1 MQTIIDADDKL
12 TFYYQGTPNAS
23 GLQIIKSL
31 LENRGHD
38 LVDFYDEFLIDI
50 YIIFDKKKSKHIAID
65 WDNTIG
71 ADPEFFKKM
80 IVHLQ
85 DSGYKPC
92 ICSLRQ
98 PDKESWNEITDFLEL
113 TSIPIYLTNGRPKRR
128 YLKKLGLK
136 VHLWIDDFYPGI
148 SRCTSKLLEK
158 NNIE

>member
-1 MQTIIDADDKL
+1 MIDSDDKL
-12 TFYYQGTPNAS
+12 TFYYQAS
-23 GLQIIKSL
+23 PKAAAYQILKSL

-50 YIIFDKKKSKHIAID
+50 YILLDNKKSKHIAID

-98 PDKESWNEITDFLEL
+98 PDKENWKEITDFLEL
-113 TSIPIYLTNGRPKRR
+113 TSIPIYLTDGRPKRR

-148 SRCTSKLLEK
+148 SRCTSKLLSK
-158 NNIE
+158 NEIE

>member
-1 MQTIIDADDKL
+1 MQTIIDTDDKL
-12 TFYYQGTPNAS
+12 TFYYQGSHKAS

-38 LVDFYDEFLIDI
+38 LVDYYDEFLVDI
-50 YIIFDKKKSKHIAID
+50 YILHDNKKSKYIAID

-71 ADPEFFKKM
+71 ADPEFFKQM
-80 IVHLQ
+80 IVRFKE
-85 DSGYKPC
+85 SGYEPC

-98 PDKESWNEITDFLEL
+98 PDKESWTEITDFLES
-113 TSIPIYLTNGRPKRR
+113 TSIPIYLTDGRSKRR

-136 VHLWIDDFYPGI
+136 IHLWIDDFYPGI
-148 SRCTSKLLEK
+148 SRDSSKLFTN

>member
-1 MQTIIDADDKL
+1 MQTIIDADGKL
-12 TFYYQGTPNAS
+12 TFYYQGSPKAS
-23 GLQIIKSL
+23 GFQIIKSL

-38 LVDFYDEFLIDI
+38 LIDHYDEFLIDI
-50 YIIFDKKKSKHIAID
+50 YVLLDNKKSKHIAID

-80 IVHLQ
+80 ILRFQ
-85 DSGYKPC
+85 ESGYEPC

-98 PDKESWNEITDFLEL
+98 PDKESWTEITDFLES
-113 TSIPIYLTNGRPKRR
+113 TSIPIYMTDGQPKRR

-136 VHLWIDDFYPGI
+136 VNLWIDDFYPGI
-148 SRCTSKLLEK
+148 SRHSSKLFTK